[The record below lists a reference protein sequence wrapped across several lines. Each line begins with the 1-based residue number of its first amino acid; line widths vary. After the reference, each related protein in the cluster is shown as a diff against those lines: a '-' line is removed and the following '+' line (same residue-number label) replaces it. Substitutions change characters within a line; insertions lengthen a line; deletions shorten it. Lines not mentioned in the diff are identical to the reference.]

1 MLIIGQYQLLTIL
14 PLVGAYMPS
23 DIMKYWAGLKVFLF
37 VGNIVDP
44 QSLFGLR
51 PIYSYMDKDQ
61 SNDYLVKIEVKS
73 ESTFVNTFSL
83 QLTVILIVCL
93 HIIVLLIY
101 WKMRP
106 FRETEQKFIRKAVK
120 FLFNLFTFDLYI
132 MMAISC
138 FLFVTLSSMLETY
151 YMETRVLSILFSFSV
166 LLFQVFFL
174 GLCLF
179 NWYKT
184 RISENNRQLSYW
196 RKLYP
201 ELKDRRKAGLYLFAE
216 LMRVAGL
223 LVWIS
228 YFNAIPFAAR
238 WSLYSI
244 CQFIFLSL
252 MVFQRPFRKV
262 IANIMKILNETNYFI
277 LWIALNF
284 LETKGQWSTV
294 TEKWYLYL
302 MMSISVQITILSLS
316 KNECIIFHFSWSHY
330 NNHSKIQSM
339 EK

>member
-1 MLIIGQYQLLTIL
+1 
-14 PLVGAYMPS
+14 
-23 DIMKYWAGLKVFLF
+23 
-37 VGNIVDP
+37 
-44 QSLFGLR
+44 
-51 PIYSYMDKDQ
+51 
-61 SNDYLVKIEVKS
+61 
-73 ESTFVNTFSL
+73 
-83 QLTVILIVCL
+83 
-93 HIIVLLIY
+93 
-101 WKMRP
+101 
-106 FRETEQKFIRKAVK
+106 
-120 FLFNLFTFDLYI
+120 

-223 LVWIS
+223 LIWIS
-228 YFNAIPFAAR
+228 YFNAIPFTAR
-238 WSLYSI
+238 CSLYTI
-244 CQFIFLSL
+244 WQFIFLIL
-252 MVFQRPFRKV
+252 IVIQRPFRKV
-262 IANIMKILNETNYFI
+262 IANIMKILNEINYFI

-284 LETKGQWSTV
+284 LETKDQWSTV

-316 KNECIIFHFSWSHY
+316 KNESIISHFSWSHY
-330 NNHSKIQSM
+330 NHHSKIQSL